1 MKIEIAL
8 FVAVM
13 FFTSCTSPTVN
24 AIAETDSV
32 VIEYAIPDPGAVSKT
47 VATTSNA
54 AIHRLIDLIDSKEV
68 VSESC
73 SYKGKILF
81 FQQGNKLLEAQFADA
96 DGCRYFTFTL
106 DGVLR
111 HTRMNHEAIDFFKSL
126 EEGKNYY

>member
-54 AIHRLIDLIDSKEV
+54 AIHRLIDFIDSKEV
-68 VSESC
+68 IPESC

>member
-1 MKIEIAL
+1 MQIGIVIFIVL
-8 FVAVM
+8 IL
-13 FFTSCTSPTVN
+13 FTSCTSPTVN

-47 VATTSNA
+47 VATTNAA
-54 AIHRLIDLIDSKEV
+54 AIHRLIDFIDSKEV
-68 VSESC
+68 KPEPC
-73 SYKGKILF
+73 SYKGKVLF
-81 FQQGNKLLEAQFADA
+81 FQQGYKLLEAQFADA
-96 DGCRYFTFTL
+96 DDCRYFSFTL